1 MEDKLPS
8 PGTLAG
14 GGRKEWL
21 LLLDIAA
28 ALEAVGA
35 VGAVG
40 VGAVGAVGVCGAV
53 AVGAVGGFGA
63 STGGK
68 RTGEV
73 GWELSEPAV
82 PEGRSLE
89 KLS

>member
-40 VGAVGAVGVCGAV
+40 VGAVGVCGAV
-53 AVGAVGGFGA
+53 GA